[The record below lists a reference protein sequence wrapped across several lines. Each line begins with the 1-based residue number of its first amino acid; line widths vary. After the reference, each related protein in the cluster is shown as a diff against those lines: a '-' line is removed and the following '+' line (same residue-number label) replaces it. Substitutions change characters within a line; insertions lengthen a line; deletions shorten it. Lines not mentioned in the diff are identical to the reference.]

1 MEFLACGG
9 EPLVVLFKAFQPLFE
24 VCVHVVTVYES
35 RVDLGYMTI
44 ELVRRLRGASGA
56 DSSHE
61 QLFVAL
67 HEDEIGPLVDDRLHE
82 VGFAASPS
90 LIRFLL
96 ELVGILVPREALHFR
111 GFEELVELDKLLG
124 KLSPSLLRCGKFRE
138 IANAR
143 SLEHHEYLLETRVHQ
158 RDIVRKLL
166 HEHVERAVARVQL
179 HRSIDV
185 ALHSV
190 GTAVVADGAERLVG
204 AEQAVGAAEGLDDAL
219 VVDDLVEV
227 ERVEPLG
234 VEACKHLVY
243 HDEQVDATLA
253 VGVDVDVGLLMGKA
267 RRDVLLHG
275 GPGGNGELL
284 AICFVV
290 ILDKFDQG
298 ILLYSGT
305 DVIVDAR
312 VKKRRHLHLR
322 RLLLEGAVVVNRLRD
337 GARRQDRVELAAMGE
352 HREAPQNVLDH
363 LTVVRRVGPVLGAGQ
378 EVLDA
383 LDAVTS
389 AVDQGAHGDL
399 RLVHVVVEDLAFMLV
414 GDGLDDV

>member
-9 EPLVVLFKAFQPLFE
+9 EPLVVLLKAFQPLFE
-24 VCVHVVTVYES
+24 VCVHVVTVYKP

-44 ELVRRLRGASGA
+44 ELVRRLRGASRA
-56 DSSHE
+56 DSSRE

-111 GFEELVELDKLLG
+111 GFEELVELDELLG
-124 KLSPSLLRCGKFRE
+124 KLSPSLLRCGKFRK
-138 IANAR
+138 ITNAR

-190 GTAVVADGAERLVG
+190 GKAVVADGAEGLVG

-219 VVDDLVEV
+219 VVDDFVEV

-234 VEACKHLVY
+234 VEASEHLVH

-253 VGVDVDVGLLMGKA
+253 VGVDVDVGLLM
-267 RRDVLLHG
+267 
-275 GPGGNGELL
+275 
-284 AICFVV
+284 
-290 ILDKFDQG
+290 
-298 ILLYSGT
+298 
-305 DVIVDAR
+305 
-312 VKKRRHLHLR
+312 
-322 RLLLEGAVVVNRLRD
+322 
-337 GARRQDRVELAAMGE
+337 
-352 HREAPQNVLDH
+352 
-363 LTVVRRVGPVLGAGQ
+363 
-378 EVLDA
+378 
-383 LDAVTS
+383 
-389 AVDQGAHGDL
+389 
-399 RLVHVVVEDLAFMLV
+399 
-414 GDGLDDV
+414 

>member
-1 MEFLACGG
+1 MEFLACGS
-9 EPLVVLFKAFQPLFE
+9 EPLVVLLKAFPPLFE
-24 VCVHVVTVYES
+24 VCVHVVTVYKS

-44 ELVRRLRGASGA
+44 KLVRRLRGTSRA
-56 DSSHE
+56 DSSRE

-111 GFEELVELDKLLG
+111 GFKEHVKLDELLG
-124 KLSPSLLRCGKFRE
+124 KLSPGLLRCGKFRE

-143 SLEHHEYLLETRVHQ
+143 SLKHHEYLLQTRVHQ

-190 GTAVVADGAERLVG
+190 GTAVVADGAEGLIG
-204 AEQAVGAAEGLDDAL
+204 AEQAVGAAEGLDDTL

-227 ERVEPLG
+227 ERIEPLG
-234 VEACKHLVY
+234 VEARKHLVH
-243 HDEQVDATLA
+243 HDEQVDTTLA

-275 GPGGNGELL
+275 RPGGNGELL

-298 ILLYSGT
+298 ILL
-305 DVIVDAR
+305 
-312 VKKRRHLHLR
+312 
-322 RLLLEGAVVVNRLRD
+322 
-337 GARRQDRVELAAMGE
+337 
-352 HREAPQNVLDH
+352 
-363 LTVVRRVGPVLGAGQ
+363 
-378 EVLDA
+378 
-383 LDAVTS
+383 
-389 AVDQGAHGDL
+389 HG
-399 RLVHVVVEDLAFMLV
+399 
-414 GDGLDDV
+414 